1 MRIAQVIG
9 RVTLSKC
16 HPTVTGYRWIVAA
29 PYSLAALATERGDA
43 EEIVVLDELGVG
55 TDMKIAVSEGAE
67 AQMPFY
73 PNRKPIDAYVA
84 AALDA
89 VALSQPIVDEL
100 VSKS

>member
-1 MRIAQVIG
+1 MSPHD
-9 RVTLSKC
+9 LS
-16 HPTVTGYRWIVAA
+16 YRWIVAA
-29 PYSLAALATERGDA
+29 PYSLAALSTDRGDA

-55 TDMKIAVSEGAE
+55 TDMKIAVSEGAGHD
-67 AQMPFY
+67 AVLSRT
-73 PNRKPIDAYVA
+73 RKPIDAYVA